1 MADSRLFLDGMFS
14 NNCNSPSRVTINMV
28 GGSLN
33 LTGLMTGDP
42 SFSAGT
48 KWGTILNDLSNL
60 AEFSSLIGSANVWS
74 WIGASTMCWKGTNPL
89 GVSFEFYLINYSPS
103 QDLKTPLKQLVKL
116 ASLEKSDATL
126 SEAQVKVHGGYAPDI
141 LSGNNSFFNKDLK
154 ASDLAALGKV
164 EGLSDI
170 GKKVEGSTGTLQIQ
184 FGNKL
189 LIKNLLLAKIDVTAS
204 NIEVANLDGT
214 NQKPL
219 FYRVQAQFT
228 GVRPLV
234 STDVDSMFL

>member
-1 MADSRLFLDGMFS
+1 MSNLFLDGMFS
-14 NNCNSPSRVTINMV
+14 NNCNSPSRVTITMP
-28 GGSLN
+28 GGALN

-60 AEFSSLIGSANVWS
+60 AEFSSLIGSSNIWS

-89 GVSFEFYLINYSPS
+89 GVSIEFYLIHYSPK

-116 ASLEKSDATL
+116 ASLERSDANVSDL
-126 SEAQVKVHGGYAPDI
+126 QVKVHGGYAPDI
-141 LSGNNSFFNKDLK
+141 FASNNDFFSNLK
-154 ASDLAALGKV
+154 I
-164 EGLSDI
+164 SDI
-170 GKKVEGSTGTLQIQ
+170 DALKGSSNLDKVGKGMVNDSAKGTLQVQ

-189 LIKNLLLAKIDVTAS
+189 VIKNLLLAKIDVTAS

-228 GVRPLV
+228 GARPFV